1 MVMHPDDNR
10 CAGSDPANP
19 QPAASQPAVPQPADP
34 LRRLLPGLLPELRAF
49 ARFLA
54 RDAAQADDLV
64 QEAILRAL
72 RAEAQ
77 WDPATSLRA
86 WLFHILRNAFLEQ
99 LRRRG
104 TERRALERLPPPAMP
119 AASEQEARGQV
130 ADLQRA
136 MAALPAPQREALIL
150 VGAHGL
156 SHEEA
161 AAVVGVPVGTVK
173 ARVARARMAL
183 AQNWTESGSPA

>member
-1 MVMHPDDNR
+1 MH
-10 CAGSDPANP
+10 SDTRP
-19 QPAASQPAVPQPADP
+19 VDP

-104 TERRALERLPPPAMP
+104 TERRALERLPPAEALVAAPA
-119 AASEQEARGQV
+119 QEARGAV

-136 MAALPAPQREALIL
+136 MATLPAPQREALVL

-161 AAVVGVPVGTVK
+161 AAVCGVPVGTVK
-173 ARVARARMAL
+173 ARVARARAAL
-183 AQNWTESGSPA
+183 ARGWEEFSAPAATG

>member
-1 MVMHPDDNR
+1 MMTHPP
-10 CAGSDPANP
+10 DPIRAAL
-19 QPAASQPAVPQPADP
+19 PA
-34 LRRLLPGLLPELRAF
+34 LLPDLRAF

-54 RDAAQADDLV
+54 RDAALADDLV
-64 QEAILRAL
+64 QEAMVRAL

-77 WDPATSLRA
+77 WVPGTSVRA
-86 WLFHILRNAFLEQ
+86 WLFHILRNVFLEQ

-104 TERRALERLPPPAMP
+104 TERRALERMP
-119 AASEQEARGQV
+119 EPGGNVVPQEEHGEV
-130 ADLQRA
+130 NDLSRA
-136 MAALPAPQREALIL
+136 LQALPLAQREALIL

-161 AAVVGVPVGTVK
+161 ATICGVPVGTVK

-183 AQNWTESGSPA
+183 SRNFPHRAA

>member
-1 MVMHPDDNR
+1 MASHTDPIR
-10 CAGSDPANP
+10 AGLPA
-19 QPAASQPAVPQPADP
+19 
-34 LRRLLPGLLPELRAF
+34 LLPELRAF

-64 QEAILRAL
+64 QEAVLRAL

-77 WDPATSLRA
+77 WVPGTSLRA
-86 WLFHILRNAFLEQ
+86 WMFHILRNVFLAQ

-104 TERRALERLPPPAMP
+104 TERRALERLPPRGAQPAV
-119 AASEQEARGQV
+119 QEAHSAVG
-130 ADLQRA
+130 DLSRA
-136 MAALPAPQREALIL
+136 LDTLPMAQREALIL

-161 AAVVGVPVGTVK
+161 AAVCGVPVGTVK
-173 ARVARARMAL
+173 ARVARARAAL
-183 AQNWTESGSPA
+183 ARGWAPGETPREDQGESGEAAQAAGGAGGEH

>member
-1 MVMHPDDNR
+1 M
-10 CAGSDPANP
+10 
-19 QPAASQPAVPQPADP
+19 
-34 LRRLLPGLLPELRAF
+34 RRLLPGLLPELRAF

-104 TERRALERLPPPAMP
+104 TERRALERLPPPAAP
-119 AASEQEARGQV
+119 AASEQEARGEV

-161 AAVVGVPVGTVK
+161 AAVVGAPVGTVK
-173 ARVARARMAL
+173 ARVARARAAL
-183 AQNWTESGSPA
+183 AQGWTGSGAPA

>member
-1 MVMHPDDNR
+1 MANQT
-10 CAGSDPANP
+10 DPIRA
-19 QPAASQPAVPQPADP
+19 
-34 LRRLLPGLLPELRAF
+34 RLAGLLPDLRAF

-54 RDAAQADDLV
+54 RDTALADDLV

-86 WLFHILRNAFLEQ
+86 WMFHILRNVFLEGI
-99 LRRRG
+99 RRRG
-104 TERRALERLPPPAMP
+104 TERRALERMPAPDGPPP
-119 AASEQEARGQV
+119 SEQEARHAV
-130 ADLQRA
+130 SDLARA
-136 MAALPAPQREALIL
+136 LETLPLPQREALIL

-161 AAVVGVPVGTVK
+161 AAVCNVPVGTVK
-173 ARVARARMAL
+173 ARVARARAAL
-183 AQNWTESGSPA
+183 ARGVVPADA

>member
-1 MVMHPDDNR
+1 MVQEACCRMNMTYQ
-10 CAGSDPANP
+10 SDPIRP
-19 QPAASQPAVPQPADP
+19 
-34 LRRLLPGLLPELRAF
+34 LLPGLLPDLRAF

-54 RDAAQADDLV
+54 RDAALADDLV
-64 QEAILRAL
+64 QEAVVRAL

-77 WDPATSLRA
+77 WDPGTSLRA
-86 WLFHILRNAFLEQ
+86 WLFHILRNVFLEQ

-104 TERRALERLPPPAMP
+104 TEKRALERLPPVQHAGTAPQEASAAVNELSQALDRLP
-119 AASEQEARGQV
+119 AA
-130 ADLQRA
+130 
-136 MAALPAPQREALIL
+136 QREALIL

-161 AAVVGVPVGTVK
+161 AAVCCVPVGTVK

-183 AQNWTESGSPA
+183 ARGLQPMPG

>member
-1 MVMHPDDNR
+1 MQTDDTR
-10 CAGSDPANP
+10 PAE
-19 QPAASQPAVPQPADP
+19 AADP

-104 TERRALERLPPPAMP
+104 TERRALERLPPPAAP
-119 AASEQEARGQV
+119 AASEQEARGEV

-161 AAVVGVPVGTVK
+161 AAVVGAPVGTVK
-173 ARVARARMAL
+173 ARVARARAAL
-183 AQNWTESGSPA
+183 AQGWTGSGAPA

>member
-1 MVMHPDDNR
+1 MSQQDRYRMVMANQT
-10 CAGSDPANP
+10 DPIRARLG
-19 QPAASQPAVPQPADP
+19 A
-34 LRRLLPGLLPELRAF
+34 LLPDLRAF

-54 RDAAQADDLV
+54 RDTAQADDLV

-86 WLFHILRNAFLEQ
+86 WMFHILRNVFLEGI
-99 LRRRG
+99 RRRG
-104 TERRALERLPPPAMP
+104 TERRALERMPAPDEPPP
-119 AASEQEARGQV
+119 SEQEARHAV
-130 ADLQRA
+130 SDLERA
-136 MAALPAPQREALIL
+136 LEKLPLPQREALIL

-161 AAVVGVPVGTVK
+161 AAVCNVPVGTVK
-173 ARVARARMAL
+173 ARVARARAAL
-183 AQNWTESGSPA
+183 ARGMVPAEA

>member
-1 MVMHPDDNR
+1 MTYQ
-10 CAGSDPANP
+10 SDTIRP
-19 QPAASQPAVPQPADP
+19 
-34 LRRLLPGLLPELRAF
+34 LLPGLLPDLRAF

-54 RDAAQADDLV
+54 RDTALADDLV
-64 QEAILRAL
+64 QEAVLRAL

-77 WDPATSLRA
+77 WDPGTSLRA
-86 WLFHILRNAFLEQ
+86 WLFHILRNVFLEQ

-104 TERRALERLPPPAMP
+104 TERRALERLPPPEQP
-119 AASEQEARGQV
+119 GSTPQEASAAVG
-130 ADLQRA
+130 DLSRA
-136 MAALPAPQREALIL
+136 LERLPLVQREALIL

-161 AAVVGVPVGTVK
+161 AAVCGVPVGTVK

-183 AQNWTESGSPA
+183 SRMELTRDAVEPDLQPEPG